1 MHAEPQVVH
10 QSECY
15 RIDFH
20 RSASSGDRLAF
31 TFTEFGANTDAG
43 SGYGGKFLLDSG
55 FDVIAVKSRVDTW
68 YQDLPGR
75 AFEQIERFI
84 AGSGTRYAWRA
95 AYGSSMGAYAAIAFS
110 RNLSLDAVAAVSP
123 QVDITQPWDTRWATA
138 ARRIGTMRVLDASSW
153 RQGCRYVVMFDPWN
167 LDARHYALLEAAF
180 PAGCLL
186 PVRIRFAGHPA
197 GFYLSE
203 TGCLKP
209 IALAALT
216 GGSLAEPCRD
226 LHRRRA
232 SSATYLFH
240 LAGHCSSTRKPGW
253 ADQAIT
259 AALRIRPLDAELN
272 NRAALIAENKDL
284 PRAIG
289 AAAAA
294 VALNPRHPLMAFTLS
309 RLLFRQGLNRPALHQ
324 VEAAIRLDPEQP
336 LFHGH
341 REAIERALETTG
353 SAVPRPAP
361 AAGTPAPIA
370 ATRPDGLHAADP
382 LLYRYT
388 QASRPGTQPMDYL
401 PALREALVLRDDGQ
415 LEAAMNRFKALAAE
429 HPNRIEAP
437 LEAGKLAQ
445 KRGDWKDA
453 LVWYRDAMGVSRH
466 NFWPYYLSVKL
477 KQQQNDYPGGLEDLE
492 TAGRECRGRVSEEEY
507 DNIVKLTSDF
517 RSIANGPL
525 AADLQAALLRNETPV
540 GRPLPNAVRVSLVKD
555 EADVIYEGLES
566 SYRSGFRYYAIADN
580 NSSDETRREIDRFAA
595 DRPDCIVYVVSDPV
609 VGYFQAAKTMAIA
622 RMAVTVLQGL
632 GHPVEW
638 VFALDGD
645 EMLYASDPSRD
656 LFEILG
662 GADSANKRMLSYCF
676 CNASSSSPHQ
686 RLDPDLG
693 FLGHFDHYET
703 FHRNTV
709 RKVAFRYSPE
719 AYLEQG
725 NHYCSKLVTD
735 VDQLIVGAEQGLV
748 LRHFPVRSIEH
759 VRKKIVNGGKAL
771 QAFNGS
777 KALGGHWKRDYELYL
792 EQGENYLS
800 EKVRLYHARCLA

>member
-1 MHAEPQVVH
+1 MHAEPQLVH
-10 QSECY
+10 QSEFY
-15 RIDFH
+15 RIDFF

-31 TFTEFGANTDAG
+31 TFTEFGAKTFAG

-55 FDVIAVKSRVDTW
+55 FDVIAVKSSVDNW
-68 YQDLPGR
+68 YQDLPDT

-84 AGSGTRYAWRA
+84 AGSGTRYTWRA
-95 AYGSSMGAYAAIAFS
+95 AYGSSMGAYAAIGFS

-123 QVDITQPWDTRWATA
+123 QADITQPWDTRWAA
-138 ARRIGTMRVLDASSW
+138 PARRIGSMRVLDASSW
-153 RQGCRYVVMFDPWN
+153 QQGCRYVVMFDPWN
-167 LDARHYALLEAAF
+167 VDARHYALLEAAF
-180 PAGCLL
+180 PPGCLL
-186 PVRIRFAGHPA
+186 PVRVRFAGHPA

-203 TGCLKP
+203 IGCLKP

-216 GGSLAEPCRD
+216 GGSLAEPCKD

-232 SSATYLFH
+232 GSATYLFH
-240 LAGHCSSTRKPGW
+240 LAGHCLATRKLGW

-272 NRAALIAENKDL
+272 IRAALIAEKKDL

-289 AAAAA
+289 AAATA
-294 VALNPRHPLMAFTLS
+294 VALNPRHPVMVFTLS

-324 VEAAIRLDPEQP
+324 VEAAIRLDPQQS
-336 LFHGH
+336 LFQVH
-341 REAIERALETTG
+341 RDAVKRALEAPGNTVLQQAPG
-353 SAVPRPAP
+353 PPAT
-361 AAGTPAPIA
+361 A
-370 ATRPDGLHAADP
+370 RSDGLHAADP
-382 LLYRYT
+382 LLCRDN
-388 QASRPGTQPMDYL
+388 QESRPGTQLMDYL
-401 PALREALVLRDDGQ
+401 PALRDALALRDDGQ
-415 LEAAMNRFKALAAE
+415 LDAAMDRFKKLAAE
-429 HPNRIEAP
+429 HPHRIEAP

-477 KQQQNDYPGGLEDLE
+477 KQQQNDHAGCLEDLE
-492 TAGRECRGRVSEEEY
+492 AAGRECRGRVSEEEY

-517 RSIANGPL
+517 RSIVNGPP
-525 AADLQAALLRNETPV
+525 AVDLQAALLRNETPV

-555 EADVIYEGLES
+555 EADVIYDGLES
-566 SYRSGFRYYAIADN
+566 SYLSGFRFYAIADN

-609 VGYFQAAKTMAIA
+609 VGYFQAAKTMAVA

-662 GADSANKRMLSYCF
+662 GPDSRNKRMLSYCF
-676 CNASSSSPHQ
+676 CNASSSFPHQ
-686 RLDPDLG
+686 RLDPDVD
-693 FLGHFDHYET
+693 FLRHFDHYET

-748 LRHFPVRSIEH
+748 LRHFPVRSIDH

-800 EKVRLYHARCLA
+800 EKVRLYHARSLA